1 MVKHLNGWSEGP
13 ERGRVLSR
21 SQALGVRRG
30 VTRNRAYDPGW
41 ADEFEREAAR
51 LTDLLA
57 SLSPRI
63 EHIGSTAVPGLPA
76 KPLLDIA
83 LAFEDLAALKTARR
97 ALQAAGYEDRGDLG
111 AAGGVVLAKGPHSS
125 RTHLLHLVEASD
137 GQWERWMTFRDALRA
152 DPDLRETYAALK
164 ADLARQFPEDRASY
178 AAGKRQFIDETVA
191 SMLPPEAA
199 APPA

>member
-1 MVKHLNGWSEGP
+1 LVTDQS
-13 ERGRVLSR
+13 
-21 SQALGVRRG
+21 LGVRRG

-51 LTDLLA
+51 LAGLLE
-57 SLSPRI
+57 SFSPTI

-83 LAFEDLAALKTARR
+83 LAFQGRATLESARR
-97 ALQAAGYEDRGDLG
+97 TLRAAGYEDRGDVG

-137 GQWERWMTFRDALRA
+137 GQWERWLAFRDALRA
-152 DPDLRETYAALK
+152 DPGLRAAYAALK
-164 ADLARQFPEDRASY
+164 AALARQFPEDRASY
-178 AAGKRQFIDETVA
+178 GAGKRQFIDEAVA
-191 SMLPPEAA
+191 SMPDSRTGAST
-199 APPA
+199 